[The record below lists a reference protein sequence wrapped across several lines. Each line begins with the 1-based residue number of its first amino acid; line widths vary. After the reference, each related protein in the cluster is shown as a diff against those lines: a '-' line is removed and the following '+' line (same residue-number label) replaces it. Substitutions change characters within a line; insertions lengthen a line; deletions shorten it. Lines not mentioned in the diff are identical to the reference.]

1 MYVGSNV
8 DQQQRFTEIHNTYIS
23 TKYMIGMLLD
33 VSTTSWQFGVVV
45 ARIPNLAS

>member
-1 MYVGSNV
+1 MYVGSSV

-33 VSTTSWQFGVVV
+33 VSTTSWQFRSRG
-45 ARIPNLAS
+45 RSDSQPS